1 MLPPTK
7 EFCLADKPNLIN
19 LFALLILDGSACPKC
34 GYGTRKTSKNWR
46 RCKRPECGE
55 RIHMVPA
62 TQENVDAANAV
73 IREAVAEAME
83 SD

>member
-7 EFCLADKPNLIN
+7 EFCLADKSNLIN
-19 LFALLILDGSACPKC
+19 LLALLMIDGSMCPKC
-34 GYGTRKTSKNWR
+34 GFGTRKTSANWR

-62 TQENVDAANAV
+62 TQGNVNAANEAIKKAV
-73 IREAVAEAME
+73 KDVE
-83 SD
+83 D